1 MVGSYVDADGIYNA
15 YVHVADGDF
24 VSLKLTTEA
33 KQEYF
38 FVHGINDA
46 RVIVARAKPV
56 DALPITYVGHIP
68 RGTTRAE
75 IPGQREHRRL

>member
-1 MVGSYVDADGIYNA
+1 MRVP
-15 YVHVADGDF
+15 DGDF

-46 RVIVARAKPV
+46 RVVVARTKPV
-56 DALPITYVGHIP
+56 DAPPLTYVGLFPEGLQELKIT
-68 RGTTRAE
+68 G
-75 IPGQREHRRL
+75 